1 MAGRQVRG
9 YQAELVELVEL
20 GGGGG
25 GGSPRAVSGT
35 EGFEFTVYSSHFF
48 PLLQARS
55 RLEKLSILRV
65 WLCEGLGGTL
75 SVHLQLWLKASTL
88 ALLRRKCRGQEDTLG
103 VTFKAGHLQG
113 CPGYSARPAQKTGL
127 FSP

>member
-9 YQAELVELVEL
+9 YQAEPVEVVVL

-25 GGSPRAVSGT
+25 VGLPERSLARRVWSSL
-35 EGFEFTVYSSHFF
+35 YSSHFL
-48 PLLQARS
+48 PLPQARS

-65 WLCEGLGGTL
+65 WLCEGLGVLDL
-75 SVHLQLWLKASTL
+75 STCNCGL
-88 ALLRRKCRGQEDTLG
+88 ALLRRKCRGQEDALG

-113 CPGYSARPAQKTGL
+113 CPGYSAHPAQKTGP
-127 FSP
+127 FGP